1 MHLRFLMDISDI
13 LVEDSSQTQINGS
26 DLSNFQ
32 VRNLKSGE
40 DILAYILNI
49 RTSMGYSLRTA
60 CVMNRVMKVA
70 PLNFDIFSVS
80 IYFCYIILLSK

>member
-1 MHLRFLMDISDI
+1 MDNI
-13 LVEDSSQTQINGS
+13 VVFEASQPQNEINGS
-26 DLSNFQ
+26 PDFPAD

-49 RTSMGYSLRTA
+49 RTSMEYSLRTA

-70 PLNFDIFSVS
+70 PLNFDIFSIS

>member
-1 MHLRFLMDISDI
+1 VHLRFLMDISDI
-13 LVEDSSQTQINGS
+13 LVEDSSQTQINGP
-26 DLSNFQ
+26 DQ

-49 RTSMGYSLRTA
+49 RTSMEYSLRTA

-70 PLNFDIFSVS
+70 PLNFDIFSIS

>member
-1 MHLRFLMDISDI
+1 MDISDS

-26 DLSNFQ
+26 DC
-32 VRNLKSGE
+32 RNLKSGE

-49 RTSMGYSLRTA
+49 RTSMEYSLRTA

-70 PLNFDIFSVS
+70 PLNFDIFSIS